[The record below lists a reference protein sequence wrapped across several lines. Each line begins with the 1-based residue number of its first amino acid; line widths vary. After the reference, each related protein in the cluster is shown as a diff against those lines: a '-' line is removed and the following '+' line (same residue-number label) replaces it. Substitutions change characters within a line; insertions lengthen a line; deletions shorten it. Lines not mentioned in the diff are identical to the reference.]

1 MLIYYILIAF
11 IIHVFYTHYNI
22 KKYKKA
28 NYEKHQ
34 EIIGSLQE
42 LSNKQDRLNEKLEK
56 RIQKIEKIKLTK
68 DQVKFKEELDKQY
81 EDYYVATKEQLAEK
95 LSKQNDNFEKR
106 LADEYEKACKSIKFN
121 EIEYKK
127 TITKKRKD
135 YNAKNG
141 KFAKPERK
149 WRYIDEE

>member
-1 MLIYYILIAF
+1 
-11 IIHVFYTHYNI
+11 
-22 KKYKKA
+22 
-28 NYEKHQ
+28 
-34 EIIGSLQE
+34 
-42 LSNKQDRLNEKLEK
+42 LNEKLEK

-127 TITKKRKD
+127 TITKKEKD

>member
-1 MLIYYILIAF
+1 MLIYCIPIAF
-11 IIHVFYTHYNI
+11 IIHILYTHYNI

-106 LADEYEKACKSIKFN
+106 LADEYEKACKAIKFN